1 MTQKNTKAKALAL
14 SLMAGTTVLSACGFN
29 KTDTAAADPVPMT
42 QGDDSSTGANSSDG
56 NASKAEKL
64 YDAGTS
70 KKSDMPVEPVR
81 SGVSEQVQS
90 AVNGAQEIPVSTVTE
105 VKTDTAVSN
114 STVSDQKAEPTV
126 PSVSDD
132 TKKTDGASTPKTPSK
147 PTDSGSKSDDGT
159 HEEVKDPFT
168 EKLNELAKKAA
179 DASAVL
185 VAAQAAHN
193 QAVEALTAAQADL
206 DAARSTLLTKTS
218 TLENLKLVLGSRKA
232 AKTLADENLAKAQS
246 EYDTA
251 IAEAKTEYDRA
262 VTEAAVVR
270 MQASDANAAEYESA
284 VNEAKTILDEAKTAA
299 QNAYDAAVAEATNTE
314 AASVAEADSTRADAL
329 SKAEVDYQKALSD
342 AQAAYDA
349 AVAEAEAKHN
359 VNVSDAE
366 AAYQRAV
373 DALKNDPAYA
383 DALAKIDS
391 TLTAQAEAVQKK
403 SETAEALTQA
413 STNLEDA
420 KTAQADAE
428 QAAADAQSAKDAAD
442 TKYAQAQEAL
452 VAAKAAVANG
462 EALNAQAIAKVA
474 TAQKAADDAQAAKDT
489 ADKKLADAKKAAE
502 AADSDVAAAQKEV
515 ADAEQALKDA
525 QAVVN
530 KGMYGFFESRNATD
544 AMDVLDYGTTYS
556 GAVKT
561 EIGADGDATSLE
573 NVKATFAY
581 MREGNQLVTTDDHFP
596 TPAMKVSD
604 TLMAIAEVNANVSAQ
619 TGNHAAFSGYD
630 VADEQ
635 KHWDTA
641 ENLAANWPAPN
652 ETYSWDPYSGW
663 YTAEKIAY
671 EKNGSTNTGHY
682 FNLVSGVETYTGFG
696 ISNKNGLWTYT
707 QEFGDRFNTT
717 YTTFE
722 NGQKVKKTD
731 PVYTV
736 DEYEQMFMEY
746 YNKVMG
752 DLNTAKAALA
762 EKQAALDALTNSGS
776 DAAISE
782 AQAAVNAA
790 KEALNNANQ
799 VLSDAN
805 ITAKNTADALTAAEN
820 AELVAET
827 DLASAGKAVADAGA
841 EAADANASV
850 EAAKDAVSKAE
861 TVLADAKAA
870 DETAGKAVEQADTD
884 VATAKQNAENIAADL
899 SADVADA
906 KKAVDDAKAS
916 TDVAD
921 TTVTAEAAKQD
932 AVQAAE
938 TAKSEA
944 ETQAEE
950 NHAKAVDDAANVKET
965 AVSEAE
971 SEKSSADASA
981 QSTYDKA
988 VADAEETRKTA
999 EAKADAEEQATVDTA
1014 AQKRAEAE
1022 QIAKAPVT
1030 EAETAAKQAADAV
1043 DSAQNDVNAAASD
1056 VESSMNDVTE
1066 SIKTVTDAQT
1076 AVDETAKAVDEAQ
1089 QASDSADQAVQDL
1102 ADQHNAETN
1111 TPAESKADTGY
1122 SADVQSVEYDFNS
1135 NTITVVVD

>member
-42 QGDDSSTGANSSDG
+42 QGDDSSTGANGSDG

-64 YDAGTS
+64 YDADTS

-105 VKTDTAVSN
+105 MKTDTAVSN

-251 IAEAKTEYDRA
+251 IAETKTEYDRA

-314 AASVAEADSTRADAL
+314 AASVAEADGTRADAL
-329 SKAEVDYQKALSD
+329 SKAEADYQKALSD

-383 DALAKIDS
+383 DALAKIDG

-413 STNLEDA
+413 SSNLEDA

-442 TKYAQAQEAL
+442 TKYAKAQEAL

-652 ETYSWDPYSGW
+652 GTYSWDPYSGW

-762 EKQAALDALTNSGS
+762 EKQAALVALTNSGS

-841 EAADANASV
+841 EVTDANASV

-861 TVLADAKAA
+861 NALVDAKTA

-884 VATAKQNAENIAADL
+884 VATAKQNVENIAADL

-921 TTVTAEAAKQD
+921 ATATAEAAKQD